1 MTHHVYCDVLLNR
14 TSVLLRKIA
23 RNISPA
29 KRKLG
34 LFFPG
39 TKNPLIRIALIHALL
54 WILEEL
60 WEHWRSK
67 SEGAASRFRKSEI
80 RTRGGWSDVI
90 KLVTSRCVFNGPYCA
105 LFLKRSEY
113 RSRWFSHFPWI
124 IARIHG
130 KWDRKIDAVGKRI
143 LASAFLAVINKNNP
157 FLFYTALLR
166 RRSHGL

>member
-39 TKNPLIRIALIHALL
+39 AKNPLIRIALIHALL

-113 RSRWFSHFPWI
+113 RSR
-124 IARIHG
+124 
-130 KWDRKIDAVGKRI
+130 
-143 LASAFLAVINKNNP
+143 
-157 FLFYTALLR
+157 
-166 RRSHGL
+166 